1 MLISSE
7 QGEVQEHAS
16 AWWFL
21 HTHTHTHSHLD
32 KKRPRFQWRTRDVWG
47 SKIIKRAGVQGG
59 HQRRY
64 SHDLFIVK
72 RGHVLSTGRT
82 PKRILH
88 HVLST
93 IGHFRCVFANTV
105 APGVSQSS
113 LHSSQMFSHL
123 FSTLQNAPSPFLE
136 SLLLMTF
143 VHFFRNTLQQGPIS
157 IYDVKNTGDLAFL
170 CISCFLYFPVLLH
183 CSWNNFC

>member
-59 HQRRY
+59 APTQIQSWFIY
-64 SHDLFIVK
+64 SEERSRSVHWKDTEEDTSSCFVYH
-72 RGHVLSTGRT
+72 RALSLCFCKHGGTGSL
-82 PKRILH
+82 PEL
-88 HVLST
+88 
-93 IGHFRCVFANTV
+93 
-105 APGVSQSS
+105 SS
-113 LHSSQMFSHL
+113 LVSNVFSFVFDTSKCSFTLPWVTSADDFCALFQKHTPAGTNLYLWRQKHGGFSLFVHLMFSL
-123 FSTLQNAPSPFLE
+123 LPSAPSLFL
-136 SLLLMTF
+136 
-143 VHFFRNTLQQGPIS
+143 
-157 IYDVKNTGDLAFL
+157 K
-170 CISCFLYFPVLLH
+170 
-183 CSWNNFC
+183 